1 MRANRNVVI
10 AGRGVGEDFPPFI
23 IAEMS
28 GNHNRSLERAL
39 EIVDAA
45 AASGAHALKLQTYT
59 ADTMTLDLDE
69 REFYISDPQSLW
81 KGTSLYQLYQLAHT
95 PWEWH
100 KPIFDRCREKG
111 MICFSTPFDDTAVD
125 FLEGL
130 DVPCYKIA
138 SFENADLPLI
148 RKVAATGKPVILSTG
163 MASVAELDETVRA
176 ARQVGCKDLI
186 LLKCTS
192 TYPASPEHSNI
203 LTIPHLRELFG
214 CQVGLSDHT
223 MGVGVSVASVALGAT
238 VIEKH
243 FTLRRADCGVDAAFS
258 LEPDEMRNLVEETER
273 AWQAVGTVSYGPTAQ
288 EMKSLVFRRSLYV
301 VCDMKAGDVFS
312 PDNVRSI
319 RPGYGLA
326 PKFIGEVLGRSA
338 AVDLKRGTALRWEH
352 LAGCCEAGNQTTQ
365 S

>member
-1 MRANRNVVI
+1 MIVNQNVVI
-10 AGRGVGEDFPPFI
+10 AGRAVGKDFPPFI

-28 GNHNRSLERAL
+28 GNHNRSLDRAL
-39 EIVDAA
+39 ELVDAA

-69 REFYISDPQSLW
+69 GEFHISDPQSLW
-81 KGTSLYQLYQLAHT
+81 KNTSLYQLYQVAHT

-100 KPIFDRCREKG
+100 EPIFDRCREKG
-111 MICFSTPFDDTAVD
+111 MICFSTPFDGTAVD
-125 FLEGL
+125 FLEDL

-138 SFENADLPLI
+138 SFENTDLPLI
-148 RKVAATGKPVILSTG
+148 RKVAATGRPMILSTG

-176 ARQVGCKDLI
+176 ARQWGCKDLI

-192 TYPASPEHSNI
+192 TYPASPEHTNI

-223 MGVGVSVASVALGAT
+223 LGVGVSVASVALGAT

-243 FTLRRADCGVDAAFS
+243 FTLRRADGGVDAAFS

-273 AWQAVGTVSYGPTAQ
+273 AWQALGTVNYGPTMQ

-301 VCDMKAGDVFS
+301 VRDMKAGDVFS

-319 RPGYGLA
+319 RPGNGLA
-326 PKFIGEVLGRSA
+326 PKFIDVVIGRSA
-338 AVDLKRGTALRWEH
+338 AVDLKRGTALQWAH
-352 LAGCCEAGNQTTQ
+352 LAGCW
-365 S
+365 